1 MARAGAQTAA
11 QERPPSSAP
20 KIQGEQPLGIQSRK
34 SPTRKRD
41 RIQEQPARKRKQS
54 IDAPQYG
61 SDDPGQKRQRTP
73 HTPPAGS
80 TFNELLIG
88 DDDPDPIAFWAKEQH
103 WPEGLFKP
111 ATMERLL
118 MRKKSSSGLSRKRSN
133 SVASTTAASDQ
144 KPRAEKSAPYKN
156 AQYSLLLQTKGSY
169 MKMSELGI
177 TDASK
182 TLVQD
187 LLNGEQPLPNGTHF
201 DDDIFVD
208 ACQNLENTNEARV
221 IQDISRLIVPSA
233 ESHALRNKSCKHL
246 IESVNAGWNNSI
258 PLTGTRPQ
266 PDYCVGFR
274 REAFTEDQLAK
285 LEPIIGN
292 FLSGDQSFVMA
303 TYSMHFPFLTCEVKC
318 CAETLDTAD
327 RQNAHSMTLAVRAIV
342 ELFRLVKRES
352 EVHRQI
358 LAFSISHD
366 HRAVRI
372 YGHYPIIA
380 GENTTYYRHPIRT
393 FDFTELDG
401 KNKWAAYRFTKNVYD
416 TWTPAHFKN
425 ICSAIEQL
433 PLGLDFDV
441 PPLPEATTELSRE
454 LGSSIQSDAGSLLNP
469 VEQDVQSSNAGRQG
483 PTPDTLYTGPGVT
496 KRRKG

>member
-1 MARAGAQTAA
+1 MHRALTFLSILTVMARAGAQTAA
-11 QERPPSSAP
+11 QERPPSSTP

-41 RIQEQPARKRKQS
+41 RIQEQPTRKRKQS

-80 TFNELLIG
+80 LFNELLIG

-103 WPEGLFKP
+103 WPEDLFKP

-118 MRKKSSSGLSRKRSN
+118 MRKKSSSSLSRKRSN

-221 IQDISRLIVPSA
+221 IQNISRLIVPSA

-342 ELFRLVKRES
+342 ELFRLVK
-352 EVHRQI
+352 
-358 LAFSISHD
+358 
-366 HRAVRI
+366 
-372 YGHYPIIA
+372 P

-425 ICSAIEQL
+425 ICSAIDQL

-454 LGSSIQSDAGSLLNP
+454 LGSSIQSDAGSPLRP
-469 VEQDVQSSNAGRQG
+469 VEQDVQSSNTGRQG